1 MWESGLEVPG
11 GRKRPHRRFHK
22 VLGTLR
28 HLLNL
33 ESTYCAISGQVVS
46 KLLVTFLNVYEY
58 YLEPYLEVHLNIVN
72 ELIF

>member
-1 MWESGLEVPG
+1 MTISEGDLCGNLVW
-11 GRKRPHRRFHK
+11 RFHK

-28 HLLNL
+28 IRRGGDL
-33 ESTYCAISGQVVS
+33 ESTYWATSGQAVS